1 MSEVLDCKR
10 ELIVDKPADQ
20 VWDYISNLRNA
31 MTANQFHLSIDCADA
46 VARAPRT
53 GLEVPILHEIMGHRA
68 YRIARIT
75 RFEDYSI
82 SWGERIPDDATYEDS
97 FPHSEGWKIESLG
110 SNRCR
115 IQNHLRGRWM
125 LPVGQLIGRH
135 SWDIIIPP
143 ILDTSIYDEVV
154 TVTSEEALT
163 YARLSARL
171 EGVPVGISSG
181 GAIAAALKVGRKPQW
196 AGKNIVIIIPS
207 FAERYLSTALF
218 EGLDT

>member
-1 MSEVLDCKR
+1 MSEVLECKR

-20 VWDYISNLRNA
+20 VWEWLSNLRHA
-31 MTANQFHLSIDCADA
+31 MTANQFHLSIDCDDA
-46 VARAPRT
+46 VARSPKA

-68 YRIARIT
+68 YRIARVT
-75 RFEDYSI
+75 RFEDYAI

-97 FPHSEGWKIESLG
+97 FPHSEGWRIESLG

-143 ILDTSIYDEVV
+143 ILDNDLQDV
-154 TVTSEEALT
+154 AF
-163 YARLSARL
+163 AA
-171 EGVPVGISSG
+171 
-181 GAIAAALKVGRKPQW
+181 GAIDQKIPVEMPQVSGALLRLMHTLEIDGKSAKDVLKVPPLAPKH
-196 AGKNIVIIIPS
+196 AG
-207 FAERYLSTALF
+207 
-218 EGLDT
+218 GH